1 MYEMQGTSP
10 GLAAS
15 KVSQSLG
22 LPGADAPPARARNP
36 R

>member
-1 MYEMQGTSP
+1 MYEMQGTLP

-15 KVSQSLG
+15 GPPVARLSRRC
-22 LPGADAPPARARNP
+22 APPARARNP